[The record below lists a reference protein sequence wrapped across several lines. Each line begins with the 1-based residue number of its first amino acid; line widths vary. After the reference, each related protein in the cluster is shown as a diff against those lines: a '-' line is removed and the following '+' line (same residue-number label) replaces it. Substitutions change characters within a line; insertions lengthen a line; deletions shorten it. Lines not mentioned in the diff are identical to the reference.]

1 MKGKRPVAQMTHPP
15 SPADLVQEA
24 RRNPELVTAMSA
36 LDAISPYLPQMNQ
49 PLAPNVTFATSTN
62 Q

>member
-1 MKGKRPVAQMTHPP
+1 MTHPP

-24 RRNPELVTAMSA
+24 RHNPELVTAMSA